1 MQAGKESSRAWLE
14 VGGAVRRW
22 LGSREL
28 TTLLLVA
35 ALAGGVW
42 VFVAL
47 ADAVHEDELR
57 RVDEAVLLAMRE
69 PGDHAD
75 PLGPRWVEQMGR
87 DVTALGGTTVLTL
100 VTAGVAGYLW
110 LDGKR
115 RALLLLLASVL
126 GGWALSSAL
135 KLGFARPRP
144 DLVPHG
150 AYVYTA
156 SFPSGH
162 AMMSAVTYLTLAALV
177 SRVVPHRRTKLFVL
191 ACALVLTGLTGLS
204 RIYLGVHWPTD
215 VLAGWALG
223 ASWACGCWLVADWLA
238 HRGPRRRSGQDA
250 V

>member
-1 MQAGKESSRAWLE
+1 MQAGKESSRAWLDL
-14 VGGAVRRW
+14 GAAVRRW

-35 ALAGGVW
+35 ALASGVW
-42 VFVAL
+42 IFVAL

-75 PLGPRWVEQMGR
+75 PVGPRWVEQMGR

-115 RALLLLLASVL
+115 RALALLLASVL
-126 GGWALSSAL
+126 GGWALSAAL

-177 SRVVPHRRTKLFVL
+177 SRVLPHRRTKLFVV

-215 VLAGWALG
+215 VLAGWAVG
-223 ASWACGCWLVADWLA
+223 SSWASGCWLVADWLA
-238 HRGPRRRSGQDA
+238 HRGPRRRSEQD
-250 V
+250 VV